1 MVTEDTPPGRAIV
14 VPERRAGRA
23 VDAAE
28 ARILDAAR
36 SLGERWGFG
45 KVTVDDIAVEAG
57 VSRATLYRLFPG
69 GRDVLFDA
77 LRVRHLEEFFS
88 RLSDELEGLDTL
100 DDFLVGA
107 VVAATIE
114 LRDDRHL
121 AAMLATEPGAALGQ
135 LTVDGLPR
143 IIRMATAFLAPLV
156 ERFLPRADGAR
167 LVDVVARLV
176 ISYFLAPSD
185 HIDLADPESARAFLT
200 SSVLPALVPSIRS

>member
-1 MVTEDTPPGRAIV
+1 MVTDDTPLGVAALSSARRQGR
-14 VPERRAGRA
+14 PFDAG
-23 VDAAE
+23 E
-28 ARILDAAR
+28 TRILDAAK

-45 KVTVDDIAVEAG
+45 KVTIDDIAVEAG

-88 RLSDELEGLDTL
+88 RLSDELHGLDTL
-100 DDFLVGA
+100 EDFLVGA
-107 VVAATIE
+107 VVGATNE
-114 LRDDRHL
+114 LRDDHHL
-121 AAMLATEPGAALGQ
+121 AVMLTTEPGAALGQ

-143 IIRMATAFLAPLV
+143 IIHMATLFLAPLV
-156 ERFLPRADGAR
+156 ERFLPRDHAAR

-185 HIDLADPESARAFLT
+185 HIDLADHESARAFLT
-200 SSVLPALVPSIRS
+200 SSVLPALVHSIRS